1 MNRDERGHEGS
12 RRGAGLAG
20 GRGGTEEEN
29 ALRRGPGARRCRV
42 ARRVTSLPA
51 RLKDAPQ
58 TQTTTQGNVATHIEE
73 PGSSSS
79 SSYFNTAK
87 ERPRGFSGFFCSR
100 PAVCM
105 YDVLFHQPGGYDAHL
120 HRDDRQ
126 HSKSRGLNVHAEEMA
141 RDVPVLSSSEY
152 GRQPRV
158 FVDPSDRQFARVGI
172 VRAEFYRLNGSSLQ
186 HTGSCQN

>member
-1 MNRDERGHEGS
+1 ME
-12 RRGAGLAG
+12 AA
-20 GRGGTEEEN
+20 
-29 ALRRGPGARRCRV
+29 
-42 ARRVTSLPA
+42 
-51 RLKDAPQ
+51 KDAPR
-58 TQTTTQGNVATHIEE
+58 TQTTTQGNVATHTED
-73 PGSSSS
+73 PGNSSS
-79 SSYFNTAK
+79 SSYFNTTK
-87 ERPRGFSGFFCSR
+87 ER

-105 YDVLFHQPGGYDAHL
+105 YDVLFHQPSGYDAHL